1 MVKLFKNG
9 ETFSAKD
16 YTEKKETNDFI
27 VILEKQMKQDI

>member
-9 ETFSAKD
+9 ETFSIK
-16 YTEKKETNDFI
+16 TILKKKTNYCI